1 MLINF
6 DYIYKNPA
14 FYLSIYGYYSV
25 EFLFLIVA
33 RNTATHAECAEML
46 RVRDTS
52 SSPWRNN
59 HHGENIM
66 LHSGSSLVW
75 EYCRVVEECKK
86 KSTLA
91 AHI

>member
-1 MLINF
+1 M
-6 DYIYKNPA
+6 
-14 FYLSIYGYYSV
+14 SIHSHILHRDFCI
-25 EFLFLIVA
+25 EFLLFIVA
-33 RNTATHAECAEML
+33 RNTATHAECAEMR

-66 LHSGSSLVW
+66 LRSGSSLVCGNTA
-75 EYCRVVEECKK
+75 ELEECKK